1 MNLSDNT
8 WPTASGLGR
17 TIDPSHTL
25 MARLQA
31 WAGHAAAAWKERR
44 QRAHEAEA
52 LYASSDRELWD
63 MGFSRSDIP
72 SILDGTYRLE

>member
-8 WPTASGLGR
+8 WPAASGQGQA
-17 TIDPSHTL
+17 IDPSHALT
-25 MARLQA
+25 AKIQA
-31 WAGHAAAAWKERR
+31 FIGHITASWKARR

>member
-8 WPTASGLGR
+8 WPSASGQGR
-17 TIDPSHTL
+17 TIDPSHGLT
-25 MARLQA
+25 ARFQA
-31 WAGHAAAAWKERR
+31 WIGHAAASWKARR
-44 QRAHEAEA
+44 QRAHEAAA

-72 SILDGTYRLE
+72 SVLDGTFRQE